1 MLLYQYIEEFKMILK
16 KFIIIIIV
24 IVIVIVFI
32 IVIAIVFIIV
42 IIIVFIIIV
51 KDGVNCRTYPKTY
64 QLIWDIILINLFNFN
79 LYNVK

>member
-16 KFIIIIIV
+16 KFII

-51 KDGVNCRTYPKTY
+51 KDGINCRTYPKIY

-79 LYNVK
+79 LYNVN